1 MKKITIIGSPGAGKS
16 TFAKALSK
24 KTKLPLY
31 HLDYFYHQK
40 NYDYEKNKQEWLNK
54 MEELT
59 SKSSWIIEGNYGSS
73 YEYRIPKSDTL
84 IFMDM
89 PSWLSTW
96 SVLKRRYQYRNSKRD
111 EMPDDW
117 KEKIDP
123 IFFKYVVL
131 FKIKSRK
138 DVINGI
144 EKYNHN
150 NLEVIHFKSRKAAYK
165 WLNRLHA

>member
-1 MKKITIIGSPGAGKS
+1 MKKVTIIGSPGAGKS
-16 TFAKALSK
+16 TFAQALSK

-31 HLDYFYHQK
+31 HLDFFYHQK
-40 NYDYEKNKQEWLNK
+40 KYDYENNKKAWLSKMDGLTNK
-54 MEELT
+54 P
-59 SKSSWIIEGNYGSS
+59 SWIIEGNYGSS

-84 IFMDM
+84 IFMDI

-96 SVLKRRYQYRNSKRD
+96 SVLKRRYQYRNKKRE

-131 FKIKSRK
+131 FKVKSRK
-138 DVINGI
+138 DVVNGI
-144 EKYNHN
+144 EKYKHK
-150 NLEVIHFKSRKAAYK
+150 NLQVIHFKSRKAAYK
-165 WLNRLHA
+165 WLDSLSF